1 MNKIYL
7 VTKRSIN
14 SQFDRSDVPICAF
27 DIRADAKEFATACKN
42 YREKHPLCAN
52 TWKAPPGGDPRSYA
66 EKMIDWRNSHS
77 GQIAIWEKNH
87 PVRKHVK
94 GCSVTENDEY
104 DIILV
109 DMIISSKGLGLTAD
123 EPADLFVPP
132 SVDFE
137 LVNALVADDFVLKRG
152 EGFDENPVS
161 QVYGMMDRKVAEIYW
176 NDKIHELMEK
186 KSIVLYSVFK
196 KFNEKGF
203 EIRFTQV

>member
-1 MNKIYL
+1 M
-7 VTKRSIN
+7 
-14 SQFDRSDVPICAF
+14 
-27 DIRADAKEFATACKN
+27 
-42 YREKHPLCAN
+42 
-52 TWKAPPGGDPRSYA
+52 
-66 EKMIDWRNSHS
+66 
-77 GQIAIWEKNH
+77 
-87 PVRKHVK
+87 
-94 GCSVTENDEY
+94 
-104 DIILV
+104 
-109 DMIISSKGLGLTAD
+109 TAD

-176 NDKIHELMEK
+176 NDKILELMEK